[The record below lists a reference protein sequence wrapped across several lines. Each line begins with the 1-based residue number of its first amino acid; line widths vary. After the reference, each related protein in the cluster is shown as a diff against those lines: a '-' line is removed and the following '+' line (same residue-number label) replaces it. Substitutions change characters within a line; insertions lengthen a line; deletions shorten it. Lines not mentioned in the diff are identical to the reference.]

1 LYFNPCVR
9 EKKRECPENSKERE
23 KKIIISPLLSDKLD
37 SKHSNDILFAIIGII
52 YDMSSIFILFFKNG
66 FV

>member
-1 LYFNPCVR
+1 VLERRR
-9 EKKRECPENSKERE
+9 ESDLKIARRG

-52 YDMSSIFILFFKNG
+52 YYMSSIFILFFKNG